1 MKRQILLVLSL
12 SLAAVSVSFADS
24 VSGNFNLDTSLSAVP
39 SQGEVT
45 FTLNAN
51 GTIAASLMTYYN
63 TIYGFGFNS
72 AVTDLP
78 ESNFT
83 TTPDNPV
90 GWIDSFGFQP
100 SGFGC
105 YVTNVCGFDESWT
118 IGNPGDYTSVLQA
131 LNGPAGQ
138 STVAFFLYDSTNAS
152 YGAQTQAA
160 VPEPGSLALAAIEAG
175 LFGVL
180 AALRRKLP
188 RRNHR

>member
-12 SLAAVSVSFADS
+12 FLAAVSVSFADS
-24 VSGNFNLDTSLSAVP
+24 VSGNFNLDTSLSSVA

-63 TIYGFGFNS
+63 TILGFGFNS
-72 AVTDLP
+72 AAADLP
-78 ESNFT
+78 ESNFSPT
-83 TTPDNPV
+83 VPDNPD
-90 GWIDSFGFQP
+90 GWIDSFGYQP
-100 SGFGC
+100 SGIFC
-105 YVTNVCGFDESWT
+105 TACGFDESWT
-118 IGNPGDYTSVLQA
+118 IGNVGDYTSVFQA

-138 STVAFFLYDSTNAS
+138 STVAFFLYDSTNS
-152 YGAQTQAA
+152 QYGAQAQAA

-188 RRNHR
+188 RRNQR